1 MTVFWLLNFL
11 PPPMARALDLPVQAS
26 GSWVMALQQ
35 ALEEQ
40 PVRLILCAYSPA
52 VSETQRREIGGAVYL
67 ALPAAG
73 GKEALQAALAAEQP
87 DLLQIFGTENDHA
100 VWALESF
107 APQKT
112 LLYIQ
117 GLAGPCGEHMANGLP
132 PRFLRRQRMK
142 ERLAARTGGATVR
155 QLREGLLEKG
165 EAEKKVFALARN
177 VLGRTEWDKAFTASV
192 NPQARYYK
200 LNEILRPPFY
210 SGGWQRDPLRRPRIF
225 VSQGN
230 IPLKG
235 LHRVIEALPAI
246 AARYPDVQVDVAGW
260 PPPRKGALL
269 QPVMNW
275 LAEYPGY
282 LDQLARRLGVADR
295 IRYTGVLNAEAW
307 KTCFLQSSVFLL
319 PSSLE
324 NSPNSL
330 GEAILLGMPCAAAN
344 VGGVPS
350 MMEDKK
356 EGLLFDP
363 ARPDQMPQAV
373 LALLDDPAGAE
384 AMGKAARARAMA
396 DHDPKAIAAA
406 QMALYNQLC
415 GAKEAKPGTRPW

>member
-52 VSETQRREIGGAVYL
+52 VSETQRREIGGVVYL

-117 GLAGPCGEHMANGLP
+117 GLAGPCGEHMADGLP

-200 LNEILRPPFY
+200 LNEILRAPFY

-230 IPLKG
+230 TPLKG

-269 QPVMNW
+269 QPMMNW

-295 IRYTGVLNAEAW
+295 IRYTGVLNAEAM

-330 GEAILLGMPCAAAN
+330 GEAMLLGMPCAAAN

-363 ARPDQMPQAV
+363 ARPDQMTQAV

-415 GAKEAKPGTRPW
+415 GAKEAKP

>member
-52 VSETQRREIGGAVYL
+52 VSETQRREIGEVVYL

-117 GLAGPCGEHMANGLP
+117 GLAGPCGEHMADGLP

-200 LNEILRPPFY
+200 LNEILRAPFY

-230 IPLKG
+230 TPLKG

-295 IRYTGVLNAEAW
+295 IRYTGVLNAEAM

-330 GEAILLGMPCAAAN
+330 GEAMLLGMPCAAAN

-363 ARPDQMPQAV
+363 ARPDQMTQAV

-415 GAKEAKPGTRPW
+415 GAKEAKP

>member
-52 VSETQRREIGGAVYL
+52 VSETQRREIGGVVYL

-117 GLAGPCGEHMANGLP
+117 GLAGPCGEHMADGLP

-165 EAEKKVFALARN
+165 EAEKTVFALARN

-192 NPQARYYK
+192 NLQARYYK
-200 LNEILRPPFY
+200 LNEILRAPFY

-230 IPLKG
+230 TPLKG

-295 IRYTGVLNAEAW
+295 IRYTGVLNAEAM

-330 GEAILLGMPCAAAN
+330 GEAMLLGMPCAAAN

-363 ARPDQMPQAV
+363 ARPDQMTQAV

-415 GAKEAKPGTRPW
+415 GAKEAKP

>member
-117 GLAGPCGEHMANGLP
+117 GLAGPCGEHMADGLP

-295 IRYTGVLNAEAW
+295 IRYTGVLNAEAM

-330 GEAILLGMPCAAAN
+330 GEAMLLGMPCAAAN

-415 GAKEAKPGTRPW
+415 GAKEAKP

>member
-117 GLAGPCGEHMANGLP
+117 GLAGPCGEHMADGLP

-200 LNEILRPPFY
+200 LNEILRAPFY

-230 IPLKG
+230 TPLKG

-295 IRYTGVLNAEAW
+295 IRYTGVLNAEAM

-330 GEAILLGMPCAAAN
+330 GEAMLLGMPCAAAN

-363 ARPDQMPQAV
+363 ARPDQMAQAV

-415 GAKEAKPGTRPW
+415 GAKEAKP

>member
-52 VSETQRREIGGAVYL
+52 VSKTQRREIGGVVYL

-100 VWALESF
+100 VWALENF

-117 GLAGPCGEHMANGLP
+117 GLAGPCGEHMADGLP

-142 ERLAARTGGATVR
+142 ECLAARTGGATVR

-200 LNEILRPPFY
+200 LNEILRAPFY

-295 IRYTGVLNAEAW
+295 IRYTGVLNAEAM

-330 GEAILLGMPCAAAN
+330 GEAMLLGMPCAAAN

-363 ARPDQMPQAV
+363 ARPDQMTQAV

-415 GAKEAKPGTRPW
+415 GAKEAKP

>member
-11 PPPMARALDLPVQAS
+11 PPPMAHALDLPVQAS

-35 ALEEQ
+35 ALETH

-52 VSETQRREIGGAVYL
+52 VSEPQRREIDGAVYL

-73 GKEALQAALAAEQP
+73 GKAALQQALAAEQP
-87 DLLQIFGTENDHA
+87 DLVQIFGTENDHA

-107 APQKT
+107 DPEKT

-117 GLAGPCGEHMANGLP
+117 GLAGPCGEHMADGLP
-132 PRFLRRQRMK
+132 PRFLRRQKLK
-142 ERLAARTGGATVR
+142 ETLAAKTGGATVY

-165 EAEKKVFALARN
+165 EKEKKAFALARN
-177 VLGRTEWDKAFTASV
+177 LLGRTEWDRAFAASV
-192 NPQARYYK
+192 NSSARYYK
-200 LNEILRPPFY
+200 LNEILRAPFY
-210 SGGWQRDPLRRPRIF
+210 SGGWQRDVLRQPRIF

-246 AARYPDVQVDVAGW
+246 AARYPDVQLDVAGW
-260 PPPRKGALL
+260 PPPQKGPLL
-269 QPVMNW
+269 RPVMNW
-275 LAEYPGY
+275 LAEYSGY
-282 LDQLARRLGVADR
+282 LDSLARRLGVADR
-295 IRYTGVLNAEAW
+295 IRYTGVLNADAM

-319 PSSLE
+319 SSSIE

-330 GEAILLGMPCAAAN
+330 GEAMLLGMPCAAAN

-350 MMEDKK
+350 MLEDGK

-363 ARPDQMPQAV
+363 AAPGQLASAV
-373 LALLDDPAGAE
+373 LALLDDPTAAE
-384 AMGKAARARAMA
+384 AMGKAARARALA

-415 GAKEAKPGTRPW
+415 GAKEVKP

>member
-52 VSETQRREIGGAVYL
+52 VSETQRREIGGVVYL

-73 GKEALQAALAAEQP
+73 GKEALQAALAAAQP

-117 GLAGPCGEHMANGLP
+117 GLAGPCGEHMADGLP

-142 ERLAARTGGATVR
+142 ELLAARTGGATVR

-200 LNEILRPPFY
+200 LNEILRAPFY

-230 IPLKG
+230 TPLKG

-295 IRYTGVLNAEAW
+295 IRYTGVLNAEAM

-330 GEAILLGMPCAAAN
+330 GEAMLLGMPCAAAN

-363 ARPDQMPQAV
+363 ARPDQMAQAV
-373 LALLDDPAGAE
+373 LALLDDPSGAE

-415 GAKEAKPGTRPW
+415 DAKEAKP

>member
-52 VSETQRREIGGAVYL
+52 VSETQRREIGGVVYL

-117 GLAGPCGEHMANGLP
+117 GLAGPCGEHMADGLP

-200 LNEILRPPFY
+200 LNEILRAPFY

-295 IRYTGVLNAEAW
+295 IRYTGVLNAEAM

-330 GEAILLGMPCAAAN
+330 GEAMLLGMPCAAAN

-363 ARPDQMPQAV
+363 ARPDQMTQAV

-415 GAKEAKPGTRPW
+415 GAKEAKP

>member
-40 PVRLILCAYSPA
+40 PVRLVLCAYSPA
-52 VSETQRREIGGAVYL
+52 VSETQRREIGGVVYL

-100 VWALESF
+100 VWALENF

-117 GLAGPCGEHMANGLP
+117 GLAGPCGEHMADGLP

-200 LNEILRPPFY
+200 LNEILRAPFY

-295 IRYTGVLNAEAW
+295 IRYTGVLNAEAM

-330 GEAILLGMPCAAAN
+330 GEAMLLGMPCAAAN

-363 ARPDQMPQAV
+363 ARPDQMTQAV

-415 GAKEAKPGTRPW
+415 GAKEAKP

>member
-35 ALEEQ
+35 ALEER
-40 PVRLILCAYSPA
+40 PVRLVLCAYSPA

-117 GLAGPCGEHMANGLP
+117 GLAGPCGEHMADGLP
-132 PRFLRRQRMK
+132 PRFLRRQRLK
-142 ERLAARTGGATVR
+142 ELLAAKTGGATVR

-165 EAEKKVFALARN
+165 EAEKKAFLLAQN
-177 VLGRTEWDKAFTASV
+177 LLGRTEWDKAFAASV
-192 NPQARYYK
+192 NPAARYYR
-200 LNEILRPPFY
+200 LNEILRPAFY
-210 SGGWQRDPLRRPRIF
+210 QGGWQRDVLRRPRIF

-260 PPPRKGALL
+260 PPPQKGVLL
-269 QPVMNW
+269 RPVMNW
-275 LAEYPGY
+275 LAEYSGY
-282 LDQLARRLGVADR
+282 LDSLARRLGVADR
-295 IRYTGVLNAEAW
+295 IRYTGVLSADAM
-307 KTCFLQSSVFLL
+307 KTCFLQSSVFLM
-319 PSSLE
+319 PSSVE

-330 GEAILLGMPCAAAN
+330 GEAMLLGMPCAAAN
-344 VGGVPS
+344 VGGIPS
-350 MMEDKK
+350 MLESGK

-363 ARPDQMPQAV
+363 AQPGQLAETV
-373 LALLDDPAGAE
+373 LALLDDPIAAE
-384 AMGKAARARAMA
+384 AMGKAARARALA

-415 GAKEAKPGTRPW
+415 EAKEVRP

>member
-52 VSETQRREIGGAVYL
+52 VSKTQRREIGGVVYL

-117 GLAGPCGEHMANGLP
+117 GLAGPCGEHMADGLP

-165 EAEKKVFALARN
+165 EAEKTVFALARN

-200 LNEILRPPFY
+200 LNEILRAPFY

-230 IPLKG
+230 TPLKG

-295 IRYTGVLNAEAW
+295 IRYTGVLNAEAM

-330 GEAILLGMPCAAAN
+330 GEAMLLGMPCAAAN

-363 ARPDQMPQAV
+363 ARPDQMTQAV

-415 GAKEAKPGTRPW
+415 GAKEAKP

>member
-52 VSETQRREIGGAVYL
+52 VSETQRREIGGVVYL

-117 GLAGPCGEHMANGLP
+117 GLAGPCGEHMADGLP

-192 NPQARYYK
+192 NSQARYYK
-200 LNEILRPPFY
+200 LNEILRAPFY

-230 IPLKG
+230 TPLKG

-295 IRYTGVLNAEAW
+295 IRYTGVLNAEAM

-330 GEAILLGMPCAAAN
+330 GEAMLLGMPCAAAN

-363 ARPDQMPQAV
+363 ARPDQMTQAV
-373 LALLDDPAGAE
+373 LALLDAPAGAE

-415 GAKEAKPGTRPW
+415 GAKEAKP

>member
-52 VSETQRREIGGAVYL
+52 VSKTQRREIGGVVYL

-107 APQKT
+107 SPQKT

-117 GLAGPCGEHMANGLP
+117 GLAGPCGEHMADGLP

-200 LNEILRPPFY
+200 LNEILRAPFY

-230 IPLKG
+230 TPLKG

-295 IRYTGVLNAEAW
+295 IRYTGVLNAEAM

-330 GEAILLGMPCAAAN
+330 GEAMLLGMPCAAAN

-363 ARPDQMPQAV
+363 ARPDQMTQAV

-415 GAKEAKPGTRPW
+415 GAKEEKP

>member
-52 VSETQRREIGGAVYL
+52 VSETQRREIGGVVYL

-112 LLYIQ
+112 LLCIQ
-117 GLAGPCGEHMANGLP
+117 GLAGPCGEHMADGLP

-142 ERLAARTGGATVR
+142 ELLAARTGGATVH

-295 IRYTGVLNAEAW
+295 IRYTGVLNAEAM

-330 GEAILLGMPCAAAN
+330 GEAMLLGMPCAAAN

-363 ARPDQMPQAV
+363 ARPDQMTQAV

-396 DHDPKAIAAA
+396 DHDPRAIAAA

-415 GAKEAKPGTRPW
+415 GAKEAKP

>member
-67 ALPAAG
+67 ALPAEG

-117 GLAGPCGEHMANGLP
+117 GLAGPCGEHMADGLP

-192 NPQARYYK
+192 NPKARYYK
-200 LNEILRPPFY
+200 LNEILRAPFY

-230 IPLKG
+230 TPLKG

-295 IRYTGVLNAEAW
+295 IRYTGVLNAEAM

-330 GEAILLGMPCAAAN
+330 GEAMLLGMPCAAAN

-363 ARPDQMPQAV
+363 ARPDQMTQAV

-415 GAKEAKPGTRPW
+415 GAKEAKP

>member
-295 IRYTGVLNAEAW
+295 IRYTGVLNAEAM

-330 GEAILLGMPCAAAN
+330 GEAMLLGMPCAAAN

-415 GAKEAKPGTRPW
+415 GAKEAKP

>member
-52 VSETQRREIGGAVYL
+52 VSETRRREIGGVVYL

-117 GLAGPCGEHMANGLP
+117 GLAGPCGEHMADGLP

-200 LNEILRPPFY
+200 LNEILRAPFY

-230 IPLKG
+230 TPLKG

-295 IRYTGVLNAEAW
+295 IRYTGVLNAEAM

-330 GEAILLGMPCAAAN
+330 GEAMLLGMPCAAAN

-363 ARPDQMPQAV
+363 ARPDQMTQAV

-415 GAKEAKPGTRPW
+415 GAKEAKP

>member
-52 VSETQRREIGGAVYL
+52 VSKTQRREIGGVVYL

-100 VWALESF
+100 VWALENF

-117 GLAGPCGEHMANGLP
+117 GLAGPCGEHMADGLP

-142 ERLAARTGGATVR
+142 ERLATRTGGATVR
-155 QLREGLLEKG
+155 QLRKGLLEKG
-165 EAEKKVFALARN
+165 EAEKTVFALARN

-200 LNEILRPPFY
+200 LNEILRAPFY

-295 IRYTGVLNAEAW
+295 IRYTGVLNAEAM

-330 GEAILLGMPCAAAN
+330 GEAMLLGMPCAAAN

-363 ARPDQMPQAV
+363 ARPDQMTQAV

-415 GAKEAKPGTRPW
+415 GAKEAKP

>member
-52 VSETQRREIGGAVYL
+52 VSETQRREIGGVVYL

-107 APQKT
+107 SPQKT

-117 GLAGPCGEHMANGLP
+117 GLAGPCGEHMADGLP

-142 ERLAARTGGATVR
+142 ECLAARTGGATVR

-200 LNEILRPPFY
+200 LNEILRAPFY

-295 IRYTGVLNAEAW
+295 IRYTGVLNAEAM

-330 GEAILLGMPCAAAN
+330 GEAMLLGMPCAAAN

-363 ARPDQMPQAV
+363 ARPDQMTQAV

-415 GAKEAKPGTRPW
+415 GAKEAKP

>member
-52 VSETQRREIGGAVYL
+52 VSETQRREIGGVVYL

-100 VWALESF
+100 VWALENF

-117 GLAGPCGEHMANGLP
+117 GLAGPCGEHMADGLP

-200 LNEILRPPFY
+200 LNEILRAPFY

-295 IRYTGVLNAEAW
+295 IRYTGVLNAEAM

-330 GEAILLGMPCAAAN
+330 GEAMLLGMPCAAAN

-363 ARPDQMPQAV
+363 ARPDQMTQAV

-415 GAKEAKPGTRPW
+415 GAKEAKP

>member
-52 VSETQRREIGGAVYL
+52 VSETRRREIGGVVYL

-117 GLAGPCGEHMANGLP
+117 GLAGPCGEHMTDGLP

-200 LNEILRPPFY
+200 LNEILRAPFY

-230 IPLKG
+230 TPLKG

-295 IRYTGVLNAEAW
+295 IRYTGVLNAEAM

-330 GEAILLGMPCAAAN
+330 GEAMLLGMPCAAAN

-415 GAKEAKPGTRPW
+415 GAKEAKP

>member
-52 VSETQRREIGGAVYL
+52 VSETRRREIGGVVYL

-117 GLAGPCGEHMANGLP
+117 GLAGPCGEHMTDGLP

-200 LNEILRPPFY
+200 LNEILRAPFY

-230 IPLKG
+230 TPLKG

-295 IRYTGVLNAEAW
+295 IRYTGVLNAEAM

-330 GEAILLGMPCAAAN
+330 GEAMLLGMPCAAAN

-363 ARPDQMPQAV
+363 ARPDQMAQAV

-384 AMGKAARARAMA
+384 AMGKAARTRAMA

-415 GAKEAKPGTRPW
+415 GTKEAKP

>member
-52 VSETQRREIGGAVYL
+52 VSKTQRREIGGVVYL

-100 VWALESF
+100 VWALENF

-117 GLAGPCGEHMANGLP
+117 GLAGPCGEHMADGLP

-165 EAEKKVFALARN
+165 EAEKTVFALARN

-200 LNEILRPPFY
+200 LNEILRAPFY

-230 IPLKG
+230 TPLKG

-295 IRYTGVLNAEAW
+295 IRYTGVLNAEAM

-330 GEAILLGMPCAAAN
+330 GEAMLLGMPCAAAN

-363 ARPDQMPQAV
+363 ARPDQMTQAV

-415 GAKEAKPGTRPW
+415 GAKEAKP

>member
-52 VSETQRREIGGAVYL
+52 VSETQRREIGGVVYL

-112 LLYIQ
+112 LLYVQ
-117 GLAGPCGEHMANGLP
+117 GLAGPCGERMADGLP
-132 PRFLRRQRMK
+132 PRFLRRQRLK

-200 LNEILRPPFY
+200 LNEILRAPFY

-230 IPLKG
+230 TPLKG

-295 IRYTGVLNAEAW
+295 IRYTGVLNAEAM

-330 GEAILLGMPCAAAN
+330 GEAMLLGMPCAAAN

-363 ARPDQMPQAV
+363 ARPDQMTQAV

-415 GAKEAKPGTRPW
+415 GAKEAKP

>member
-52 VSETQRREIGGAVYL
+52 VSKTQRREIGGVVYL

-100 VWALESF
+100 VWALENF

-117 GLAGPCGEHMANGLP
+117 GLAGPCGEHMADGLP

-200 LNEILRPPFY
+200 LNEILRAPFY

-295 IRYTGVLNAEAW
+295 IRYTGVLNAEAM

-330 GEAILLGMPCAAAN
+330 GEAMLLGMPCAAAN

-363 ARPDQMPQAV
+363 ARPDQMTQAV

-415 GAKEAKPGTRPW
+415 GAKEAKP

>member
-52 VSETQRREIGGAVYL
+52 VSETQRREIGGVVYL

-117 GLAGPCGEHMANGLP
+117 GLAGPCGEHMADGLP

-192 NPQARYYK
+192 NSQARYYK
-200 LNEILRPPFY
+200 LNEILRAPFY

-230 IPLKG
+230 TPLKG

-295 IRYTGVLNAEAW
+295 IRYTGVLNAEAM

-330 GEAILLGMPCAAAN
+330 GEAMLLGMPCAAAN

-363 ARPDQMPQAV
+363 ARPDQMTQAV

-415 GAKEAKPGTRPW
+415 GAKEAKP

>member
-52 VSETQRREIGGAVYL
+52 VSETQRREIGGVVYL

-117 GLAGPCGEHMANGLP
+117 GLAGPCGEHMADGLP

-155 QLREGLLEKG
+155 QLRQGLLEKG
-165 EAEKKVFALARN
+165 EAEKKVFALAQN
-177 VLGRTEWDKAFTASV
+177 VIGRTEWDKAFTASV

-295 IRYTGVLNAEAW
+295 IRYTGVLNAEAM

-330 GEAILLGMPCAAAN
+330 GEAMLLGMPCAAAN

-363 ARPDQMPQAV
+363 ARPDQMAQAV

-415 GAKEAKPGTRPW
+415 GAKEAKP

>member
-52 VSETQRREIGGAVYL
+52 VSETQRREIGGVVYL

-117 GLAGPCGEHMANGLP
+117 GLAGPCGEHMADGLP

-165 EAEKKVFALARN
+165 EAEKKAFLLAQN
-177 VLGRTEWDKAFTASV
+177 LLGRTEWDKAFTASV

-200 LNEILRPPFY
+200 LNEILRAPFY

-230 IPLKG
+230 TPLKG

-295 IRYTGVLNAEAW
+295 IRYTGVLNAEAM

-330 GEAILLGMPCAAAN
+330 GEAMLLGMPCAAAN

-363 ARPDQMPQAV
+363 ARPDQMTQAV

-415 GAKEAKPGTRPW
+415 GAKEAKP

>member
-52 VSETQRREIGGAVYL
+52 VSETQRREIGGVVYL

-117 GLAGPCGEHMANGLP
+117 GLAGPCGEHMADGLP

-165 EAEKKVFALARN
+165 EAEKTVFALARN

-200 LNEILRPPFY
+200 LNEILRAPFY

-230 IPLKG
+230 TPLKG

-295 IRYTGVLNAEAW
+295 IRYTGVLNAEAM

-330 GEAILLGMPCAAAN
+330 GEAMLLGMPCAAAN

-363 ARPDQMPQAV
+363 AQPDQMTQAV

-415 GAKEAKPGTRPW
+415 GAKEAKP

>member
-52 VSETQRREIGGAVYL
+52 VSETQRREIGGVVYL

-100 VWALESF
+100 VWALENF

-117 GLAGPCGEHMANGLP
+117 GLAGPCGEHMADGLP

-165 EAEKKVFALARN
+165 EAEKKVFALAQN
-177 VLGRTEWDKAFTASV
+177 VIGRTEWDKAFTASV

-200 LNEILRPPFY
+200 LNEILRAPFY

-230 IPLKG
+230 TPLKG

-295 IRYTGVLNAEAW
+295 IRYTGVLNAEAM

-330 GEAILLGMPCAAAN
+330 GEAMLLGMPCAAAN

-363 ARPDQMPQAV
+363 ARPDQMTQAV

-415 GAKEAKPGTRPW
+415 GAKEAKP

>member
-67 ALPAAG
+67 ALPAEG

-117 GLAGPCGEHMANGLP
+117 GLAGPCGEHMADGLP

-200 LNEILRPPFY
+200 LNEILRAPFY

-230 IPLKG
+230 TPLKG

-295 IRYTGVLNAEAW
+295 IRYTGVLNAEAM

-330 GEAILLGMPCAAAN
+330 GEAMLLGMPCAAAN

-363 ARPDQMPQAV
+363 ARPDQMTQAV

-415 GAKEAKPGTRPW
+415 GAKEAKP

>member
-52 VSETQRREIGGAVYL
+52 VSETQRREIGGVVYL

-117 GLAGPCGEHMANGLP
+117 GLAGPCGEHMADGLP

-142 ERLAARTGGATVR
+142 ECLAARTGGATVR

-200 LNEILRPPFY
+200 LNEILRAPFY

-295 IRYTGVLNAEAW
+295 IRYTGVLNAEAM

-330 GEAILLGMPCAAAN
+330 GEAMLLGMPCAAAN

-363 ARPDQMPQAV
+363 ARPDQMTQAV

-415 GAKEAKPGTRPW
+415 GAKEAKP

>member
-52 VSETQRREIGGAVYL
+52 VSETQRREIGGVVYL

-117 GLAGPCGEHMANGLP
+117 GLAGPCGEHMADGLP

-155 QLREGLLEKG
+155 QLQEGLLEKG

-230 IPLKG
+230 TPLKG

-295 IRYTGVLNAEAW
+295 IRYTGVLNAEAM

-330 GEAILLGMPCAAAN
+330 GEAMLLGMPCAAAN

-363 ARPDQMPQAV
+363 ARPDQMTQAV

-415 GAKEAKPGTRPW
+415 GAKEAKP

>member
-1 MTVFWLLNFL
+1 M
-11 PPPMARALDLPVQAS
+11 
-26 GSWVMALQQ
+26 
-35 ALEEQ
+35 
-40 PVRLILCAYSPA
+40 I
-52 VSETQRREIGGAVYL
+52 
-67 ALPAAG
+67 
-73 GKEALQAALAAEQP
+73 
-87 DLLQIFGTENDHA
+87 
-100 VWALESF
+100 
-107 APQKT
+107 
-112 LLYIQ
+112 
-117 GLAGPCGEHMANGLP
+117 
-132 PRFLRRQRMK
+132 
-142 ERLAARTGGATVR
+142 
-155 QLREGLLEKG
+155 
-165 EAEKKVFALARN
+165 
-177 VLGRTEWDKAFTASV
+177 GRTEWDKAFTASV

-282 LDQLARRLGVADR
+282 LDSLSRRLGVADR
-295 IRYTGVLNAEAW
+295 IRYTGVLNAEAM

-330 GEAILLGMPCAAAN
+330 GEAMLLGMPCAAAN

-350 MMEDKK
+350 MMEQGK

-363 ARPDQMPQAV
+363 AKPDQMAQAV
-373 LALLDDPAGAE
+373 LALLDDPTGAE
-384 AMGKAARARAMA
+384 SMGKAARIRAMA

-415 GAKEAKPGTRPW
+415 GTKEAKP

>member
-52 VSETQRREIGGAVYL
+52 VSETQRREIGGVVYL

-100 VWALESF
+100 VWALENF

-117 GLAGPCGEHMANGLP
+117 GLAGPCGEHMADGLP

-165 EAEKKVFALARN
+165 EAEKTVFALARN

-200 LNEILRPPFY
+200 LNEILRAPFY

-230 IPLKG
+230 TPLKG

-295 IRYTGVLNAEAW
+295 IRYTGVLNAEAM

-330 GEAILLGMPCAAAN
+330 GEAMLLGMPCAAAN

-363 ARPDQMPQAV
+363 ARPDQMTQAV

-415 GAKEAKPGTRPW
+415 GAKEAKP

>member
-52 VSETQRREIGGAVYL
+52 VSETQRREIGGVVYL

-117 GLAGPCGEHMANGLP
+117 GLAGPCGEHMADGLP

-165 EAEKKVFALARN
+165 EAEKTVFALARN

-200 LNEILRPPFY
+200 LNEILRAPFY

-230 IPLKG
+230 TPLKG

-295 IRYTGVLNAEAW
+295 IRYTGVLNAEAM

-330 GEAILLGMPCAAAN
+330 GEAMLLGMPCAAAN

-363 ARPDQMPQAV
+363 ARPDQMTQAV

-415 GAKEAKPGTRPW
+415 GAKEAKP